1 MQKIKVNYKKL
12 YYGFPIVLA
21 SFYDEKGMPNI
32 TTISS
37 TFSLRNMICL
47 GFGRTDY
54 ALDQIKKIKDFVIN
68 VPDRNFMKE
77 IDFCGHTSGSEYDK
91 FDLTGLTPIKS
102 DNVNAPLIKE
112 FPISIECTLKDTIE
126 KEYFEQYTIVLAE
139 VKGRYISPNLLN
151 DENQLLYSKLDPV
164 LYVGN
169 GNIGAY
175 RYSEKNLM
183 HRLGLFL

>member
-1 MQKIKVNYKKL
+1 MEKTKVNYEKL

-21 SFYDEKGMPNI
+21 SFYDEKGMPNM

-37 TFSLRNMICL
+37 TFSLRDMMCL
-47 GFGRTDY
+47 GFGKTDY

-77 IDFCGHTSGSEYDK
+77 IDLCGHTSGANCSK
-91 FDLTGLTPIKS
+91 FELTGLTPVKS
-102 DNVNAPLIKE
+102 EVINAPHIKE
-112 FPISIECTLKDTIE
+112 FPVSIECSLRDIIE
-126 KEYFEQYTIVLAE
+126 KDYFEKYTVVLAE
-139 VKGRYISPNLLN
+139 VKGRYISSEFLGPE
-151 DENQLLYSKLDPV
+151 DELMYSRLDPV

-175 RYSEKNLM
+175 RYTETDLM
-183 HRLGLFL
+183 HRLRSFL